1 MRIKLYPLQPF
12 PRTNKMHTRAVIF
25 CCWFSLVHCVFFSLV
40 ACAVLLLL
48 FGLHF
53 SKQEFLART
62 SFFLRSLVL
71 LLLWLPPLFNAFTEL
86 FVLLFFLL
94 HFVFLQYSY
103 VPISALPYNYCCACF
118 HCHFFAILSSLYAL
132 E

>member
-86 FVLLFFLL
+86 FVLLFFCCILYFCNIL
-94 HFVFLQYSY
+94 MCRFQHYHTTTVVHAFIAIFCYSI
-103 VPISALPYNYCCACF
+103 V
-118 HCHFFAILSSLYAL
+118 SLCS
-132 E
+132 